1 MVRLPLKVFRV
12 RKAPM
17 VLRVLL
23 AQERKVLPV
32 RKVPMVFRAHRV
44 FRV

>member
-17 VLRVLL
+17 VFKVLL
-23 AQERKVLPV
+23 AQEHRVLPV
-32 RKVPMVFRAHRV
+32 RKVPMVFRAHKV